1 MKKRDRS
8 GKSSPSGRDAGGFI
22 ALPWSVIDSA
32 AYMKLSPHAKC
43 LLIDA
48 ARQFVRDNNGRLLL
62 SMRYLK
68 TRGWNSCSMVS
79 KAKKELLDGGFL
91 FETVK
96 GHRPNKASW
105 YAITWQTLDKLKG
118 YDTGAELCFRRGAYA
133 QIPICKNKLL
143 TPSQRIATRDIS
155 PQNGAMPEVNAPPH
169 GAIRGKNDLPATPL
183 DGNHLDITI
192 SREIDEEA
200 TDKKF
205 TTESRIREDNLRTEN
220 FNFINGEFSTQNE
233 IVKSNRQAS
242 DEWVAKSLKASTRI
256 FKN

>member
-22 ALPWSVIDSA
+22 ALPWSVIDSP

-43 LLIDA
+43 LLLDA

-62 SMRYLK
+62 SMRHLK

-79 KAKKELLDGGFL
+79 KAKKELLDGGLL

-105 YAITWQTLDKLKG
+105 YAITWQSLDKLKG

-133 QIPICKNKLL
+133 QIPICQNAPLS
-143 TPSQRIATRDIS
+143 PSQGTVTRDITPLSGARTAVIKPSQGAMRVNNS
-155 PQNGAMPEVNAPPH
+155 PQ
-169 GAIRGKNDLPATPL
+169 AIPL
-183 DGNHLDITI
+183 GGNHLDKTI
-192 SREIDEEA
+192 SRECDEA
-200 TDKKF
+200 AKDGNF
-205 TTESRIREDNLRTEN
+205 PHESRIREDELKSEN
-220 FNFINGEFSTQNE
+220 FNFINGEFE
-233 IVKSNRQAS
+233 
-242 DEWVAKSLKASTRI
+242 AKK
-256 FKN
+256 

>member
-22 ALPWSVIDSA
+22 ALPWSVIDSP

-43 LLIDA
+43 LLIDV

-62 SMRYLK
+62 SMRHLK

-105 YAITWQTLDKLKG
+105 YAITWQTLDKLNG
-118 YDTGAELCFRRGAYA
+118 YDSGAELCFRRGAYA
-133 QIPICKNKLL
+133 QIPICKNTSLSPSQGTVTSNISPL
-143 TPSQRIATRDIS
+143 SGASNAMITPSQ
-155 PQNGAMPEVNAPPH
+155 
-169 GAIRGKNDLPATPL
+169 GAITVNNGPQATPL
-183 DGNHLDITI
+183 DGNHLDKTI
-192 SREIDEEA
+192 SREFDEAAKDEN
-200 TDKKF
+200 F
-205 TTESRIREDNLRTEN
+205 SPESRIRVDELKSEN
-220 FNFINGEFSTQNE
+220 FNFINGEF
-233 IVKSNRQAS
+233 
-242 DEWVAKSLKASTRI
+242 DEKKNSSQPTAKLLISGCR
-256 FKN
+256 NP